1 MSEYSLFLRGF
12 FKDPKRVGNI
22 LPSSNSLA
30 NKIVQ
35 SVPWHNVN
43 AVAELGAGTGAI
55 TRLITSQL
63 TDSTPL
69 ILFERNKKMREYLK
83 VLYPECLFHSNA
95 SYLLKK
101 LKQENIRELDC
112 IICGLPFFNFSNE
125 MREHILHQ
133 IVKSLRQGGI
143 LVAYQHTLHM
153 KRKWAKQL
161 LIENIQFVPST
172 FPPTF
177 IYICRKGNN

>member
-1 MSEYSLFLRGF
+1 MMPEYSLFLRGF

-35 SVPWHNVN
+35 SVQWNNVT

-63 TDSTPL
+63 MDSAQL
-69 ILFERNKKMREYLK
+69 LLFERNRQMREFLK
-83 VLYPECLFHSNA
+83 VLYPECMFHSNA

-101 LKQENIRELDC
+101 LIQENIRELDC
-112 IICGLPFFNFSNE
+112 IICGLPFFNFSSE
-125 MREHILHQ
+125 LREHILHQ
-133 IVKSLRQGGI
+133 IVKSLKPGGI
-143 LVAYQHTLHM
+143 LVAYQHSLHM
-153 KRKWAKQL
+153 KRQWAKQL
-161 LIENIQFVPST
+161 FIENIEFVPSA
-172 FPPTF
+172 FPPAF
-177 IYICRKGNN
+177 IYICRK